1 MARELFQ
8 QLLTQP
14 PVPLNQAVKGLK
26 FPAAVEAAVMR
37 GLERD
42 LSKRCKTVD
51 EYARG
56 FCTSVQMDLPGKKG
70 GCLSSLFKKGKAE
83 S

>member
-1 MARELFQ
+1 LFQ

-26 FPAAVEAAVMR
+26 FPAAVEAAVMH

-42 LSKRCKTVD
+42 LSKRCKSVD
-51 EYARG
+51 VFAQG
-56 FCTSVQMDLPGKKG
+56 FCTSVQMDLPAKKG
-70 GCLSSLFKKGKAE
+70 GFLASFFRKGGAGN
-83 S
+83 

>member
-1 MARELFQ
+1 MFQ

-42 LSKRCKTVD
+42 LAKRCKTVD
-51 EYARG
+51 EFARG
-56 FCTSVQMDLPGKKG
+56 FCTSVQMDLPAKKPG
-70 GCLSSLFKKGKAE
+70 FLASLFKKGGAGT
-83 S
+83 